1 MVTFEHQP
9 GGHNAAAQ
17 AAPTRRELAA
27 ILRRCGIDWD
37 PRRLDLL
44 WQYHQ
49 LLREGNPELNLT
61 RIHNFQSMVL
71 KLYVDSILP
80 GTLITL
86 PSPLLDLGS
95 GAGMPG
101 IPLKIAFPRVHI
113 RLAESRRR
121 RNQFLQ
127 EVCRHLA
134 LDGIEVIG
142 AGIGPRYEEPVAG
155 VITRAVEPIAAT
167 LERIDGCLIEQG
179 LAIFMKGPN
188 CDDEVREARESH
200 QGRFAL
206 ELDRAYSIPHTEHR
220 RRLLVFRRITRPPA
234 AIRGEAEQRHPVRDL
249 ESDQNSLFKE
259 LKKLTTGRGVK
270 KAGATLVAGPRPVA
284 ELLGDFP
291 DRCRAWISR
300 VADAPPPPSA
310 PARLAWYRLAPA
322 LFDQLDQA
330 GTREPLLLVG
340 VPELPV
346 WDPNA
351 PLPPG
356 CTLLVPFQDPENVGT
371 VIRSAAA
378 FQVSQVVLLKEAA
391 HPFHPKAVRA
401 SGGAVFRVPLKTG
414 PALAEIPAS
423 LPVLA
428 LSAEGEALDP
438 EAFPDAFLLLPGL
451 EGPGLPDRWRQ
462 RARAIPIA
470 AGVESLN
477 AATSVAIALYAW
489 RSRTPLVQ
497 RGGG

>member
-1 MVTFEHQP
+1 MSIREREPST
-9 GGHNAAAQ
+9 AA
-17 AAPTRRELAA
+17 AAPTRRDLAA
-27 ILRRCGIDWD
+27 ILKRCGIDWD
-37 PRRLDLL
+37 GRRLDLL

-86 PSPLLDLGS
+86 PSPLMDLGS

-101 IPLKIAFPRVHI
+101 VPLKIACPWVHI

-121 RNQFLQ
+121 RNQFLL
-127 EVCRHLA
+127 EVCRQLA
-134 LDGIEVIG
+134 LDGLEVIG
-142 AGIGPRYEEPVAG
+142 SGIGPHYEEPVSG

-167 LERIDGCLIEQG
+167 LERVGGCLIEQG

-188 CDDEVREARESH
+188 CDDEVREARDLH
-200 QGRFAL
+200 QGDYVL
-206 ELDRAYSIPHTEHR
+206 ELDRAYVIPHTEHQ
-220 RRLLVFRRITRPPA
+220 RRLIVFRRLTRPPA
-234 AIRGEAEQRHPVRDL
+234 AIRGEAERRHPVRDL

-259 LKKLTTGRGVK
+259 LKKLLTGRGVK
-270 KAGATLVAGPRPVA
+270 KAGATLVAGPRQVA
-284 ELLGDFP
+284 EVLRDFP
-291 DRCRAWISR
+291 DLCRAWISR
-300 VADAPPPPSA
+300 TVDAPPPPSA

-351 PLPPG
+351 SLPSG

-378 FQVSQVVLLKEAA
+378 FQVSRVVLLQEAA

-401 SGGAVFRVPLKTG
+401 SGGAVFRVPLTTG
-414 PALAEIPAS
+414 PALSDLPEA

-428 LSAEGEALDP
+428 LSAEGEPLDP
-438 EAFPDAFLLLPGL
+438 ADFPDAFLLFPGI
-451 EGPGLPDRWRQ
+451 EGPGLPAIWR
-462 RARAIPIA
+462 RHARAIPIA

-497 RGGG
+497 RGG